1 MTSIQA
7 SIAAI
12 ASREGVRI
20 VLPRAYLLYKF
31 GILFYNYSNSTLAV
45 MRGLP
50 IPGLVYGNMKQI
62 METANSDRE
71 VARRPR
77 QPFHIVPCSLLVAK
91 LLHHNDH
98 RMASKQLGRLRQWA
112 GEVISSREKTTVNEE
127 FQDLEKDIELRKS
140 GIQKLLI
147 VSEGYQ
153 HALSKK
159 KANEAL
165 KEGEKFLPI
174 DTLGIAM
181 ISHGEEFGED
191 SAFGD
196 SLVKVGRAHCKIATL
211 QEAYALTFKD
221 TFIASLGRFRDEIK
235 EYEALKK
242 KLDAR
247 RAACDTA
254 VTKFEKLQNSKKEKD
269 KREAEDEME
278 KSKQRYEET
287 EEDMR
292 AHMHAIQENE
302 HLQMHEL
309 RSFIDLEANFIQ
321 SYLDILKDIKSD
333 WEERPNHQPKAKT
346 FQTPTKSKAA
356 RQKRTDSSPSPDSSD
371 EGAGNSHSFPRK
383 HSRTG
388 STSSRPPSRPSSRLS
403 RKRANS
409 TAAST
414 VNDDDKEKEEKKEGD
429 KSRRLS
435 VAGWASSA
443 VESVT
448 GSKGKKNKD
457 TDSFA
462 TLDDDDKPSTDGHVS
477 GDGSLRKSSSLR
489 ALARRT
495 SSRKKSKENLPASA
509 NNSPVPTG
517 KILKPPSMQDRKLV
531 RALYDFSGSSDELSF
546 KAGSEIVVV
555 QEVLDDWW
563 MGEVN
568 GQRGIFPASYT
579 EVVGTRLAGPQ
590 WPYKGDQSNV
600 QHNKNG
606 SAEDKDNDTY
616 LMSDADDNDL
626 TVAPMAINRSPVFY
640 GAFNDAASFTDS
652 MAEADSDADLP
663 PKRHQWKAFSD
674 DDWFNDGRT
683 TQTASAPGLTIIPP
697 RPSNRAILDS
707 LDSAQQPLI
716 SRSQSDN
723 PTSSSTN
730 SGSIPSK
737 KMPPPPPPRRA
748 MSHNPTMTP
757 PAIPA
762 KRLPG
767 QVATALIA
775 AQSTTTSLST
785 MSGFFSSRDTPS
797 AGSLSAASSISS
809 HGHNG
814 PSQGGGYSG
823 YDRSPFESAVELEL
837 EAGEGERMGS
847 GRCTQFRQ
855 NPFKPKG
862 MCSNCLEFHT

>member
-1 MTSIQA
+1 
-7 SIAAI
+7 
-12 ASREGVRI
+12 
-20 VLPRAYLLYKF
+20 
-31 GILFYNYSNSTLAV
+31 
-45 MRGLP
+45 
-50 IPGLVYGNMKQI
+50 
-62 METANSDRE
+62 
-71 VARRPR
+71 
-77 QPFHIVPCSLLVAK
+77 
-91 LLHHNDH
+91 
-98 RMASKQLGRLRQWA
+98 MASKQWA
-112 GEVISSREKTTVNEE
+112 GEVISSREKTAVNEE
-127 FQDLEKDIELRKS
+127 FQDLEKDIELRKN
-140 GIQKLLI
+140 GIQKLLT
-147 VSEGYQ
+147 VSEAYQ

-159 KANEAL
+159 KANETL
-165 KEGEKFLPI
+165 KEGEKLLPI
-174 DTLGIAM
+174 DILGIAM

-191 SAFGD
+191 SVFGD

-221 TFIASLGRFRDEIK
+221 TFIVSLGRFRDEIK
-235 EYEALKK
+235 E
-242 KLDAR
+242 
-247 RAACDTA
+247 AACDTA
-254 VTKFEKLQNSKKEKD
+254 ITKFEKLQNSKKEKD

-278 KSKQRYEET
+278 RSKQRYEET

-309 RSFIDLEANFIQ
+309 RSFIDLETNFIQ

-333 WEERPNHQPKAKT
+333 WDERPDHQRKT
-346 FQTPTKSKAA
+346 KIFQTPTKSKAT
-356 RQKRTDSSPSPDSSD
+356 RQKRADSSTSPNSSD
-371 EGAGNSHSFPRK
+371 EGTSNSRPFPRK
-383 HSRTG
+383 HSRSG
-388 STSSRPPSRPSSRLS
+388 STSSKPPSRPSSRLS

-414 VNDDDKEKEEKKEGD
+414 VNGDEKEKEKKEGD

-495 SSRKKSKENLPASA
+495 SSRKKSKENLPASV

-568 GQRGIFPASYT
+568 GQRGLFPASYT
-579 EVVGTRLAGPQ
+579 EVVGTKLAGPPR
-590 WPYKGDQSNV
+590 PYKGDQSNV
-600 QHNKNG
+600 QHNKNA
-606 SAEDKDNDTY
+606 SAEDRDNDTY

-652 MAEADSDADLP
+652 MADADSDADLP
-663 PKRHQWKAFSD
+663 SKRPQWKAFSD
-674 DDWFNDGRT
+674 DDWFNDGRP
-683 TQTASAPGLTIIPP
+683 TQTASAPGLTIVPP

-723 PTSSSTN
+723 PTSSTTN
-730 SGSIPSK
+730 SGTTPSK

-748 MSHNPTMTP
+748 ISHNPAMTP

-767 QVATALIA
+767 QASTALVA

-785 MSGFFSSRDTPS
+785 VSGFISSTPS

-809 HGHNG
+809 HGNNG
-814 PSQGGGYSG
+814 LSQGGGYSG

-837 EAGEGERMGS
+837 EAGEGGRMAN